1 MFTEPPS
8 VDGTA
13 GPQIDPVPPPAE
25 DALPADDAVVCAA
38 LDDELGASP
47 GSCRAASGLP
57 DAGALID
64 DDELD
69 RAVVPVAD
77 PAAVEFVEPPVA
89 DSLVT
94 EPVPAVPA
102 AGLVAVGVLAEME
115 LVPLPGLV
123 VLPCVTPDVPVI
135 AAPGVLPCIL
145 AGAAVWAWSAV
156 VPSRTSVAASVTI
169 RDRRDAARPSR
180 QMP

>member
-13 GPQIDPVPPPAE
+13 GPQIEPAPPPAE
-25 DALPADDAVVCAA
+25 DAPPADEAVVCAA

-77 PAAVEFVEPPVA
+77 PAAVEFVAPPVA
-89 DSLVT
+89 DSPVT

-102 AGLVAVGVLAEME
+102 ADPDAVGVLVETE
-115 LVPLPGLV
+115 FVPLSKLA
-123 VLPCVTPDVPVI
+123 VLPGATPDVPVI
-135 AAPGVLPCIL
+135 ATPDVLLCML
-145 AGAAVWAWSAV
+145 VGAVVWAWSAV
-156 VPSRTSVAASVTI
+156 APSRTNATASVTVL
-169 RDRRDAARPSR
+169 DRSDAARTSR
-180 QMP
+180 RMR